1 MNRRDSELTKRAQ
14 IVALHDLGLSS
25 RVIATRLTVS
35 RTTVLKWIRRHEE
48 TGILT
53 DLDRRPRPKLT
64 TPQEDE
70 NIRRAVQDDPFT
82 NVVAIRESLH
92 LNVTPQ
98 TIRNRLHGAGIH
110 LRQGHE
116 SYVFASKRKCPQR

>member
-1 MNRRDSELTKRAQ
+1 MKDSDYY
-14 IVALHDLGLSS
+14 VSS
-25 RVIATRLTVS
+25 
-35 RTTVLKWIRRHEE
+35 
-48 TGILT
+48 
-53 DLDRRPRPKLT
+53 DRRPRPKLT

-82 NVVAIRESLH
+82 NAVAIRESLH

-110 LRQGHE
+110 HSVR
-116 SYVFASKRKCPQR
+116 R